1 MERYAKAIDELLKAK
16 LDGPRENDSQAIHFA
31 IN

>member
-1 MERYAKAIDELLKAK
+1 MERYAKAVDELLKAK
-16 LDGPRENDSQAIHFA
+16 LDAPKENDLQTIHFA